1 MPIHDIIDNR
11 NEKLV
16 DHMNRILAST
26 EATRFAVFR
35 DEVGASRKEGKSMFP
50 RLGSARVSWSQPSPL
65 RQVSG

>member
-35 DEVGASRKEGKSMFP
+35 DKVRA
-50 RLGSARVSWSQPSPL
+50 
-65 RQVSG
+65 